1 MPKIFAVVGLGT
13 FGSAVALELAK
24 RGYEVFACDRDS
36 DKIEELGSELANAV
50 ELDATDE
57 KSLRDAGLDEVD
69 TALVSFGDSIAD
81 SLLVTMLLKEI
92 GVREVVVKVSDER
105 HARLV
110 KRIGADRVI
119 YPERDMAVRLVENL
133 LSPRI
138 FEFIELSDEYNLVE
152 IAAPKKMIGKKLAG
166 LNLRKRF
173 DVNVIAIKSKIPV
186 VNKKGVPDIE
196 EKINIAPG
204 AEDEIREGDNLII
217 LGKEKDITKL
227 KKM

>member
-105 HARLV
+105 HARLM

>member
-13 FGSAVALELAK
+13 FGSAVALELAR
-24 RGYEVFACDRDS
+24 RGYEVVACDRDAE
-36 DKIEELGSELANAV
+36 KIEELGSELANAI
-50 ELDATDE
+50 ELDATDP
-57 KSLRDAGLDEVD
+57 KSLTDAGLDEVD
-69 TALVSFGDSIAD
+69 TALVSFGESIAD

-92 GVREVVVKVSDER
+92 GVPEVVVKVTDER

-119 YPERDMAVRLVENL
+119 YPDRDMAVRLVENI

-138 FEFIELSDEYNLVE
+138 FEFIELSSDYSLVE
-152 IAAPKKMIGKKLAG
+152 IAAPKKLIGKKLADID
-166 LNLRKRF
+166 LRKRYK
-173 DVNVIAIKSKIPV
+173 VNVIAIKSKVPK

-204 AEDEIREGDNLII
+204 PEDEIKEGDTLVI
-217 LGKEKDITKL
+217 LGQIKDIEKVKKL
-227 KKM
+227 

>member
-1 MPKIFAVVGLGT
+1 MPKIFAVIGLGT
-13 FGSAVALELAK
+13 FGSAVALELAR
-24 RGYEVFACDRDS
+24 RGYEVFACDRDP

-81 SLLVTMLLKEI
+81 SLLVTMLLKGL
-92 GVREVVVKVSDER
+92 GVKEVVVKVADER

-119 YPERDMAVRLVENL
+119 FPERDMAIRLVENI
-133 LSPRI
+133 LSPDI
-138 FEFIELSDEYNLVE
+138 FDFIELSEEYSLVE
-152 IAAPKKMIGKKLAG
+152 IAARKKMLGRKLAD
-166 LNLRKRF
+166 LHLRKRF
-173 DVNVIAIKSKIPV
+173 GVNVIAIRSKVPV
-186 VNKKGVPDIE
+186 VNKKGVPDIK

-204 AEDEIREGDNLII
+204 AEDEIREGDTLVI
-217 LGKEKDITKL
+217 LGRDQDIERVKKL
-227 KKM
+227 

>member
-196 EKINIAPG
+196 EKFNIAPG

>member
-1 MPKIFAVVGLGT
+1 MPRIFAVIGLGT
-13 FGSAVALELAK
+13 FGSAVALELAR
-24 RGYEVFACDRDS
+24 RGYEVFACDRDP

-92 GVREVVVKVSDER
+92 GVREVVVKVTDER

-119 YPERDMAVRLVENL
+119 FPERDIAIRLVENL
-133 LSPRI
+133 LSPHI
-138 FEFIELSDEYNLVE
+138 FEFIELSEEYSVVE
-152 IAAPKKMIGKKLAG
+152 IAAPKKMIGRKL
-166 LNLRKRF
+166 LDLHLRKRLG
-173 DVNVIAIKSKIPV
+173 VNV
-186 VNKKGVPDIE
+186 
-196 EKINIAPG
+196 
-204 AEDEIREGDNLII
+204 
-217 LGKEKDITKL
+217 
-227 KKM
+227 

>member
-1 MPKIFAVVGLGT
+1 MPKIFAVIGLGT

-24 RGYEVFACDRDS
+24 RGYEVFACDRDP

-57 KSLRDAGLDEVD
+57 KSLQDAGLDEVD

-81 SLLVTMLLKEI
+81 SLLVTMLLKGL
-92 GVREVVVKVSDER
+92 GVGEVVVKVTDER

-119 YPERDMAVRLVENL
+119 FPERDMAIRLVENI
-133 LSPRI
+133 LSPDI
-138 FEFIELSDEYNLVE
+138 FDFIELSEEYSLVE
-152 IAAPKKMIGKKLAG
+152 IAARKKMLGRKLAE
-166 LNLRKRF
+166 LHLRKRF
-173 DVNVIAIKSKIPV
+173 GVNVIAIRSKVPV

-204 AEDEIREGDNLII
+204 AEDEIREGDTLVI
-217 LGKEKDITKL
+217 LGRDQDIERVKKL
-227 KKM
+227 